1 MRFTEFQLQGCRI
14 LPGQVW
20 GSVRVAGIVRDEVV
34 GDLRLTPKEHDD
46 WNVRSTYERADF
58 FSYMPRAYVL
68 SWENDGSTVAT
79 AETHLGK
86 HRPLKMGK
94 LWRRR
99 SKRSL
104 AFLPQ
109 SLAIEGFLVRHFK
122 GPNIAWLD
130 YEREVRRGSLG
141 VRLERTLPGWYLN
154 GLLEALRLF
163 EFGPNQVGAAVFF
176 DEELINCFV
185 TPHPADYAR
194 LHDSL
199 LEDLYPEHLVH
210 YGYLR
215 DHKPSLALDLDAIS
229 DLASLRTQFQKA
241 HRELAGQEVYRLE
254 GLLGRALEGE
264 RLFKCGP
271 FHLERFT
278 TALGEGDNFCGEVI
292 TRGDGTVEYLKMYRL
307 SRAQSN
313 RLLFLQT
320 LAMHDWELAAA
331 AQELQFPGADGMARA
346 LVSVDLGYLLNPG
359 VYARLFHR

>member
-1 MRFTEFQLQGCRI
+1 MRFAEFHLGGCRV

-46 WNVRSTYERADF
+46 WSVRSTYKRADF

-68 SWENDGSTVAT
+68 DWSADGSAVAT

-86 HRPLKMGK
+86 HRPVKMGK

-99 SKRSL
+99 SKNAL

-130 YEREVRRGSLG
+130 YDRLVRRGNLG
-141 VRLERTLPGWYLN
+141 VRIERSLPGWYLN
-154 GLLEALRLF
+154 GLVEALRLF

-185 TPHPADYAR
+185 TPHPADYSR
-194 LHDSL
+194 LHESL
-199 LEDLYPEHLVH
+199 LQDLYPEHLIH

-215 DHKPSLALDLDAIS
+215 DRDPHFPLALDQIT
-229 DLASLRTQFQKA
+229 DLASLKKQYYKTL
-241 HRELAGQEVYRLE
+241 EDLAGEETYRLE
-254 GLLGRALEGE
+254 VLMGRALEGE

-278 TALGEGDNFCGEVI
+278 TALEENDNFCGEVI
-292 TRGDGTVEYLKMYRL
+292 TRGDDTVEYLKMYRL

-313 RLLFLQT
+313 RLRFLQT
-320 LAMHDWELAAA
+320 LAKHDWELAAA
-331 AQELQFPGADGMARA
+331 AEELGFPGADGMARA
-346 LVSVDLGYLLNPG
+346 LVTVDLGYLLNPG
-359 VYARLFHR
+359 VYARLFR